1 MAKEV
6 DLDKV
11 NADYPCD
18 MRKGYGKG
26 CKCHNGGVDKALLHC
41 AYYRRN
47 IKVFQCEACRY
58 QKKYVQNINNE
69 STE

>member
-6 DLDKV
+6 NIEALSE
-11 NADYPCD
+11 NYPCD

-26 CKCHNGGVDKALLHC
+26 CKCKNNGVDKALINC
-41 AYYRRN
+41 QYYRGNVRP
-47 IKVFQCEACRY
+47 FQCRACRY
-58 QKKYVQNINNE
+58 QKKYVQNINNK